1 MGSRRFAAFIVYTSV
16 LSTIVE
22 LVFFNIF
29 FDIERYSGPYP
40 QLGAVL
46 ALYHRFTPRLHP
58 QFFGILGFSF
68 SEKSLTYGLCAQV
81 ILFGGLSTIVPTFVG
96 FISGILCV
104 NFSENE
110 LPELVYTLGQF
121 LGKAIVDEGMTLFV
135 LRIRKILRFNSH
147 FRMLPAAPAI
157 MMSRSVQRV
166 AERGNRPRRAVD
178 GGRATAPTAVQR
190 PPPPPPEE
198 AIDQLTSM
206 GFERQAVIRALQ
218 QTDNNIEAAAN
229 RLMG

>member
-1 MGSRRFAAFIVYTSV
+1 MGSRRFAAFLVYTSV

-58 QFFGILGFSF
+58 QFFGILGCSF

-135 LRIRKILRFNSH
+135 LRIRKIL
-147 FRMLPAAPAI
+147 
-157 MMSRSVQRV
+157 SVQFSLSDV
-166 AERGNRPRRAVD
+166 ACSTRNNDVAVSAARSRERESTAT
-178 GGRATAPTAVQR
+178 GR
-190 PPPPPPEE
+190 
-198 AIDQLTSM
+198 
-206 GFERQAVIRALQ
+206 
-218 QTDNNIEAAAN
+218 
-229 RLMG
+229 